1 MNYQIIHDRPGRVR
15 VRFGPNSFNRE
26 EGYGIAALLTQKA
39 DAIQAETFPING
51 SVLIY
56 YPKSGR
62 RKILMTLDHICT
74 LPTLPKGSL
83 TIVLSFVKPPMNF
96 RISSSHMWD
105 DIFKKTSVSGSCT
118 DCPDSVSGST
128 LHQRWLGSSSGRAS
142 QCGSPGRRLHW
153 YLSYTAVLLHGCFY
167 YDAPWSF

>member
-74 LPTLPKGSL
+74 LPTLPKGKL

-105 DIFKKTSVSGSCT
+105 DIF
-118 DCPDSVSGST
+118 
-128 LHQRWLGSSSGRAS
+128 
-142 QCGSPGRRLHW
+142 
-153 YLSYTAVLLHGCFY
+153 
-167 YDAPWSF
+167 

>member
-74 LPTLPKGSL
+74 LPTLPKG
-83 TIVLSFVKPPMNF
+83 KP
-96 RISSSHMWD
+96 D
-105 DIFKKTSVSGSCT
+105 
-118 DCPDSVSGST
+118 DSVKLREASNEFQDQ
-128 LHQRWLGSSSGRAS
+128 LIAHVGRHFL
-142 QCGSPGRRLHW
+142 R
-153 YLSYTAVLLHGCFY
+153 
-167 YDAPWSF
+167 